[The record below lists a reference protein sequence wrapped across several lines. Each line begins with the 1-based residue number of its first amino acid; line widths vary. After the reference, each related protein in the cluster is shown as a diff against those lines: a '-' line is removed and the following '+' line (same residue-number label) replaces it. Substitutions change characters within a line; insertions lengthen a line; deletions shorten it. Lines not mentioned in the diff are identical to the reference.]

1 MNDLATQE
9 TPQGGT
15 PLQTGQLKAVYTI
28 VERPGHEKKLWL
40 RIGTA
45 RVNRDLSINVKL
57 DAHPA
62 NNQLHIRDAELSGYQ
77 RRSDAEGLPRREA
90 DFAHRDPAGVS

>member
-1 MNDLATQE
+1 MNDLSTQE
-9 TPQGGT
+9 SPQSST
-15 PLQTGQLKAVYTI
+15 PLQKGQLKAVYTI
-28 VERPGHEKKLWL
+28 IDRPGHEKKLWL

-45 RVNRDLSINVKL
+45 YVNRDLSINVKL

-77 RRSDAEGLPRREA
+77 RRADADGFPRREPELA
-90 DFAHRDPAGVS
+90 VNAPGGVS